1 MYRAVNIQKSIDIA
15 TLIAGETAD
24 FEIALRMAAKT
35 AEIESGLTQRTWR
48 TRASEHLTS
57 W

>member
-24 FEIALRMAAKT
+24 FEIAPGMAAKT
-35 AEIESGLTQRTWR
+35 AEIESGLTQRTRR

-57 W
+57 